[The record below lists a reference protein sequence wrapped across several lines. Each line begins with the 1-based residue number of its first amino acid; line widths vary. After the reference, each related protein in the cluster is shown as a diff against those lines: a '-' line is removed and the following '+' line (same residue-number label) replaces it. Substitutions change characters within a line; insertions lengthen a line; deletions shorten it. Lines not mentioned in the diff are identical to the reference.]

1 MKFTYTALLTILTN
15 DDVVLV
21 EVPDLEI
28 LTEGYGLADA
38 TEMAKDAIK
47 LMLENKIKHKEN
59 IPQPTEYDRVKIE
72 DGTFYKDGE
81 TTIKV
86 PVTVWLNERSD

>member
-1 MKFTYTALLTILTN
+1 MKFTYVALLTLTN
-15 DDVVLV
+15 SDMVLV

-28 LTEGYGLADA
+28 LTEGYGVADA

-47 LMLENKIKHKEN
+47 LMLEYKIDHKEN
-59 IPQPTEYDRVKIE
+59 IPQPTECDKVNIE
-72 DGTFYKDGE
+72 NGTFYKDND